1 MDKAKAVGRPEGPP
15 HNHVAAPRQATEF
28 QSCYETR
35 ETNKGK
41 LKACTD
47 YVHDLQRRL
56 LDKGRQLTTSQEEC
70 QEAEQAL
77 SQTRAKL
84 TQHLDQVTGCQKRI
98 QDLADRIV
106 SIRANTQSMIMKLAE
121 DFDKQLAEVHA
132 EISTII
138 SQFPS
143 PPGTP
148 EPPSIN
154 WEEESTLPQ
163 PKQMELGPIKPK
175 IEKSASRSKATSEG
189 STPQSDTTPEKLTPE
204 EESALEEVLEEHIPD
219 DHPPVENYKTRHENP
234 IEINYNEESSTAD
247 INQEPVMPTDKAW
260 QDILRDLSDAIQPM
274 TPADKPCQNV
284 SRGPTETTKTKQ
296 ELSKRKAKKV
306 DVRLN
311 QQAPET
317 ITRIRRQKV
326 PKASRMPHIIS
337 ILKKTHITEPAPP
350 TTEVRENGQA
360 GSSDESSTTQ
370 HLVEDTESEASD
382 WTEFAPTLKEVIAP
396 PNSTS
401 EEATDPTND
410 VIVRD
415 DETQKTYVKL

>member
-1 MDKAKAVGRPEGPP
+1 MDKTKAADRPEGPP
-15 HNHVAAPRQATEF
+15 HNHVAAPSQATEY
-28 QSCYETR
+28 QPCYEDR
-35 ETNKGK
+35 EINRGK
-41 LKACTD
+41 LMACTE
-47 YVHDLQRRL
+47 YVHDLQRKL
-56 LDKGRQLTTSQEEC
+56 LDKGRQLTTSRKEC
-70 QEAEQAL
+70 QE
-77 SQTRAKL
+77 TRAKP
-84 TQHLDQVTGCQKRI
+84 TQHQDQVTGCQKRI

-106 SIRANTQSMIMKLAE
+106 SIRANTQSIIMELAD
-121 DFDKQLAEVHA
+121 DFDKQLTEVHT

-138 SQFPS
+138 SQFPPS
-143 PPGTP
+143 PGTP
-148 EPPSIN
+148 EPPSVV
-154 WEEESTLPQ
+154 WEEEGRLPQ
-163 PKQMELGPIKPK
+163 PEQMEPGPIKPR
-175 IEKSASRSKATSEG
+175 IERNAPRSKATSEG

-204 EESALEEVLEEHIPD
+204 EKTALEEALEEHIPD
-219 DHPPVENYKTRHENP
+219 EHPPVENYTTGHKSP
-234 IEINYNEESSTAD
+234 IEINYNKESSTTD

-260 QDILRDLSDAIQPM
+260 QDLLRDLSDAIQPM

-382 WTEFAPTLKEVIAP
+382 WTEFAPTLKEVTAP
-396 PNSTS
+396 PNGTS